1 MEPLRLRVKDFYAI
15 ADGEID
21 FTKFS
26 SALVLG
32 YYENNP
38 LMSNGSGKSSI
49 FEAICWAIFNE
60 TRQTKVDDVIRW
72 TANETHV
79 EFEFI
84 FNRINYKI
92 MRRRSRVAKESSVSL
107 LTKEG
112 DKWVNDSGSTNSETN
127 KKILAL
133 LKIDSKI
140 FLNSVYFKQHDISLF
155 ANSTPSDRKEII
167 KSIMKLERWDE
178 YQKQAKNQLRYI
190 KDEIE
195 KQLRVINENANINV
209 ASIVNFKSI
218 DMVEAEIAE
227 LTAEQKKVQVKLHSL
242 FDLKKERDINHLIKL
257 QDDLINKVTDLKANG
272 KRLQNRQ
279 NDVNNLLEEVEN
291 KNKYYVQQVTN
302 TEGSID
308 KIDQLIQALKKENH
322 AYAELE
328 DLILAEKVE
337 CGRCENVLSGLKST
351 SSKIG
356 VGQCELC
363 FTDITKA
370 SLPHIH
376 TSRKQK
382 KEEAERQLSVATK
395 KLGKLEIEYKN
406 RKAVKEKLDNLT
418 AECESYRTSLI
429 KLQAH
434 QQATNDELVALEN
447 ENNVI
452 TVSIRSIIDQIKA
465 HKVEIEA
472 LERKIAVQK
481 MNNIEDEITEI
492 DTLNKELIR
501 RINNKSIELGTL
513 LKEKEF
519 LNHRSALVTVA
530 NDMLAKLG
538 KEKSAVEQLVR
549 FFGKEGIQAVFIE
562 SIVDELEQ
570 YANETLS
577 YICNEPTVI
586 RLKTQKKTGDSWQE
600 TLEIDVIM
608 NGFPQ
613 TFESL
618 GGGEMFRISLA
629 LRIGLSEV
637 LVKKA
642 GGEIK
647 LLLLDEVDS
656 PLDAYGLNNLFE
668 NIIKGLEKRFKIL
681 VISHNDKLKDR
692 FSDHIIVNKSSK
704 GSLISQS

>member
-1 MEPLRLRVKDFYAI
+1 MEPLKLRVKDFYAI

-26 SALVLG
+26 SALILG

-72 TANETHV
+72 TSNEAQV
-79 EFEFI
+79 EFEFGFGRNI
-84 FNRINYKI
+84 YKI
-92 MRRRSRVAKESSVSL
+92 SRRRSRIAKESSVSL
-107 LTKEG
+107 FTKED

-133 LKIDSKI
+133 LKIDSKV

-155 ANSTPSDRKEII
+155 ANATPSDRKEII

-178 YQKQAKNQLRYI
+178 YQRQAKNKLRAT
-190 KDEIE
+190 KDDIE
-195 KQLRVINENANINV
+195 KQLRVINENANLHILTIANTE
-209 ASIVNFKSI
+209 SIA
-218 DMVEAEIAE
+218 DVESDIAK
-227 LTAEQKKVQVKLHSL
+227 LTAQQKETQNKLHSL
-242 FDLKKERDINHLIKL
+242 FELKKERDINNLTKQH
-257 QDDLINKVTDLKANG
+257 DDIVNKVSELKANG
-272 KRLQNRQ
+272 KRLQSRQ
-279 NDVNNLLEEVEN
+279 IELDQSLEANTGKSLHLAQHIVNLENNMNQLNQYLHEFGNENTNFEELNESIFAKRLEKGQLEKTLDNL
-291 KNKYYVQQVTN
+291 KNTA
-302 TEGSID
+302 S
-308 KIDQLIQALKKENH
+308 
-322 AYAELE
+322 
-328 DLILAEKVE
+328 KV
-337 CGRCENVLSGLKST
+337 
-351 SSKIG
+351 G
-356 VGQCELC
+356 VGQCDVC
-363 FTDITKA
+363 FTTITKT

-376 TSRKQK
+376 ESRKQK
-382 KEEAERQLSVATK
+382 QQETEKELDTVSRKLDKIEAEYKRRK
-395 KLGKLEIEYKN
+395 KSKERLDQMMGELEAYKN
-406 RKAVKEKLDNLT
+406 NLEKLQT
-418 AECESYRTSLI
+418 Q
-429 KLQAH
+429 KQAI
-434 QQATNDELVALEN
+434 DEELVVFEN
-447 ENNVI
+447 ESTTI
-452 TVSIRSIIDQIKA
+452 SASLRSIVDQIKS
-465 HKVEIEA
+465 HKIEIEA
-472 LERKIAVQK
+472 LERKIAAQK
-481 MNNIEDEITEI
+481 VSNIDDEIVEVERV
-492 DTLNKELIR
+492 NKELTAALTKRNIQ
-501 RINNKSIELGTL
+501 LGTL
-513 LKEKEF
+513 LKESEF
-519 LNHRSALVTVA
+519 LATRSSLVTMA
-530 NDMLAKLG
+530 NEQLVRLG
-538 KEKSAVEQLVR
+538 KEKIAGDQLVR
-549 FFGKEGIQAVFIE
+549 FLGKEGIQAVFIE

-586 RLKTQKKTGDSWQE
+586 KLKTQKKTGESWQE

-692 FSDHIIVNKSSK
+692 FSDLIIVNKSSK
-704 GSLISQS
+704 GSFITQS